1 MSGWRQSGKR
11 HPLTPTLLTAP
22 RWPLAL
28 KGRLVGAGGDRLLVT
43 LGALPRHGHT
53 YTMIPFLTAG
63 SEAQRLTASPPPPS
77 LPSPWEERA
86 TPGRTQWGLYQ
97 TAHQSLIK
105 KLGIFL
111 GLSRFDS
118 YKESVTMPSLVF
130 KCRRWN
136 APFRSAKRALCQR
149 ARKLKTEHFHVK
161 KQQKHCDTFK
171 GYRCLVIW
179 VRSIDNRM

>member
-1 MSGWRQSGKR
+1 M
-11 HPLTPTLLTAP
+11 
-22 RWPLAL
+22 LAACS
-28 KGRLVGAGGDRLLVT
+28 KGSAGGSWRWQAVGNPGSSTPSRTYVHNDPLLDSRVWGPAT
-43 LGALPRHGHT
+43 HC
-53 YTMIPFLTAG
+53 
-63 SEAQRLTASPPPPS
+63 QPPPPS

-136 APFRSAKRALCQR
+136 APFRSAKRALCQG

-179 VRSIDNRM
+179 ARSIDNRM